1 MSPIRSRAVLLL
13 AAGLSLAAMASAAA
27 PSADPVPPQTPVPPA
42 DAPGET
48 AGAEVPP
55 PAVRVLRTGG
65 LRVETAA
72 LLWSGQQ
79 GGPVALAARVIAIP
93 GKNPAAPDKIKIAVV
108 IEAAGGALAQAAEA
122 DDLASLPVDVAI
134 YALDSRTALAASLL
148 ETVEIRDAAETLRE
162 KNFRFVGGFGL
173 RPGGYSLRLLVG
185 HAASKTIGLR
195 TIPLTV
201 PTADEL
207 SRLVP
212 GVVAE
217 EGPGDAWL
225 NVLSLDAAALDLPP
239 YWLGERADRAV
250 ELLLPDDV
258 ARSLPERE
266 AAAGAPATAE
276 VGAAAGAGEADAP
289 GHWRRSEA
297 AALRATY
304 ARILARLG
312 AGGEESEK
320 VAEQIAGFEVP
331 LLSGPKAATRE
342 DLTGLE
348 GEVLRRLERRN
359 PESLVPVMA
368 LYRTLHGTYQKR
380 NLRQPAMHAAILVG
394 SLAEL
399 YARAVPTPEGRRIAA
414 GFLVSLTPNLDRS
427 GLSTM
432 VEAEFK
438 RALEIDPDHPQALL
452 GHALD
457 DERHGRYAEAV
468 AGLERLDAQSP
479 RDPEVLVRLAINV
492 ARLGRVK
499 RARELLQRVVAPLR
513 ERAPESP
520 KPDLDAWPLALAA
533 QELARLE
540 IAVKDRPAA
549 GRVLALGLASF
560 PDDEK
565 LALLAAALADLPS
578 TDPTEAARAKE
589 RIAQWN
595 PLAGSGIS
603 PRLRYD
609 QLPRRRIEALWQNLE
624 RAGRDRLP
632 ALAAALGPDGRAKGA
647 P

>member
-1 MSPIRSRAVLLL
+1 MSPIRARAVFLL
-13 AAGLSLAAMASAAA
+13 ASGLSLAATASGAA
-27 PSADPVPPQTPVPPA
+27 PPPDPTPPVTSTNPANPA
-42 DAPGET
+42 DIAGEPT
-48 AGAEVPP
+48 GAETPP
-55 PAVRVLRTGG
+55 PGVRVLRTGG

-79 GGPVALAARVIAIP
+79 GGPVAIAAQALPLP
-93 GKNPAAPDKIKIAVV
+93 GRGPAAQDKVRIAVV
-108 IEAAGGALAQAAEA
+108 IEAAGAALSKAAANSETE
-122 DDLASLPVDVAI
+122 LSYLPVDVAI
-134 YALDSRTALAASLL
+134 YALDERGALAGSVIETAEIPDPIQSLL
-148 ETVEIRDAAETLRE
+148 THG
-162 KNFRFVGGFGL
+162 FRFVAGLALRPGTYSLRILVGHSGSRTFGL
-173 RPGGYSLRLLVG
+173 RTLPLNVP
-185 HAASKTIGLR
+185 AAVDVAPLPETPASGDGW
-195 TIPLTV
+195 LTV
-201 PTADEL
+201 A
-207 SRLVP
+207 
-212 GVVAE
+212 
-217 EGPGDAWL
+217 
-225 NVLSLDAAALDLPP
+225 SLDAQALGLPTGLEVDP
-239 YWLGERADRAV
+239 A
-250 ELLLPDDV
+250 
-258 ARSLPERE
+258 ERE
-266 AAAGAPATAE
+266 KMIPGGDAAPLAGVKTD
-276 VGAAAGAGEADAP
+276 EADAP

-312 AGGEESEK
+312 AGDEAKAGEE
-320 VAEQIAGFEVP
+320 IAAFEVP

-342 DLTGLE
+342 ELTALE
-348 GEVLRRLERRN
+348 GEVLRNLERRN

-368 LYRTLHGTYQKR
+368 LYRTLHGVYQKR
-380 NLRQPAMHAAILVG
+380 NLRQPAMHAVILVG

-399 YARAVPTPEGRRIAA
+399 YARAVPSPEGRRLAA

-438 RALEIDPDHPQALL
+438 RALELDPDHPQALL
-452 GHALD
+452 GHAQD

-479 RDPEVLVRLAINV
+479 HDAEVLVRLAVNV
-492 ARLGRVK
+492 SRLGRIK
-499 RARELLQRVVAPLR
+499 RARELFLKIVAPLR
-513 ERAPESP
+513 AAETS
-520 KPDLDAWPLALAA
+520 KPDADAWPLALAA

-540 IAVKDRPAA
+540 IAAKDRPAA

-565 LALLAAALADLPS
+565 LALLSAALGELPS
-578 TDPTEAARAKE
+578 TDRTEAASAKE

-624 RAGRDRLP
+624 RAGKDRLP
-632 ALAAALGPDGRAKGA
+632 ALAAALGPDGKVKGA